1 MVNYCWVILRNY
13 HTNIDNFFHSVSL
26 PYCWCLMMVW
36 TILNSSLLVELGNKY
51 FNFLLSRMRRVMSY
65 PSSTIRSGLWPFPS
79 SFSYIKAFR
88 MHPQYSLIISP
99 FQGNIAADSSCIMKS
114 TVWSWVEKILQEHQ
128 RRSLLKSLRFQSTL
142 KSGWSC
148 TDIKQYECNQTSQIS
163 VILIKLRPYP
173 EKLMTM
179 SEPHGR
185 WMWYRRKLGKMN
197 INNKVSIHS
206 NHSGLVPWISV
217 WVCGVMDT
225 IPPPFYI
232 DYI

>member
-1 MVNYCWVILRNY
+1 
-13 HTNIDNFFHSVSL
+13 
-26 PYCWCLMMVW
+26 MVW

-79 SFSYIKAFR
+79 SFSYIKEFR
-88 MHPQYSLIISP
+88 MHSQYSLIISP
-99 FQGNIAADSSCIMKS
+99 IQGNIAADSSYIMES
-114 TVWSWVEKILQEHQ
+114 TVWSWVENQ
-128 RRSLLKSLRFQSTL
+128 RSSLLKSLRFQSTL
-142 KSGWSC
+142 NSGWSC

-179 SEPHGR
+179 SERHGR

-217 WVCGVMDT
+217 WVYGVMDK
-225 IPPPFYI
+225 IPPPFDI